1 MPKEVDILDP
11 TYIEAIPKTDLH
23 LHLDGS
29 LRLETL
35 VELAKEHEIEL
46 PAYTTEELEDEVFK
60 DSYESL
66 AEYLYPF
73 RFTTA
78 VLQTPEALERVA
90 HELAWDNISEGVCY
104 IEVRFAPQ
112 LHINKKQDIAS
123 VLLSV
128 DMGLRRA
135 KAEYNQSAAVTVE
148 GKPEFE
154 YGIIVCALRKFQPTY
169 SGYYERLFGLH
180 PYCMERDIY
189 TMASLDLAR
198 AAVQIRDKFGIPVV
212 GFDLAGEEAGYP
224 AEHHIDAFELAHRH
238 FLKKTVHAG
247 EAYGPESIFQ
257 AITDLKA
264 DRIGHGY
271 YLFQV
276 PSIKDREILDKERF
290 VRDLA
295 GYIADRRITIEVCLT
310 SNLQTNP
317 RIGDLQNHAFA
328 RMREAKLSTTFCTDN
343 RTVSRTTVSREIRLA
358 IESFGLTAKELRH
371 IIVYGFKRSF
381 FPRPYIEKR
390 AYVRSVIDYFDSVQ
404 QRFQQ
409 SADAGT

>member
-1 MPKEVDILDP
+1 MATDSYILDP
-11 TYIEAIPKTDLH
+11 AYIEAIPKTDLH

-29 LRLETL
+29 LRLDTL
-35 VELAKEHEIEL
+35 IELARDQRVEL
-46 PAYTTEELEDEVFK
+46 PADNPEELKIKVFK

-73 RFTTA
+73 AFTTA
-78 VLQTPEALERVA
+78 AMQTPESLERVA
-90 HELAWDNISEGVCY
+90 YELAWDNINEGVCY

-112 LHINKKQDIAS
+112 LHVNDIQDVAS

-135 KAEYNQSAAVTVE
+135 KAEYNQSTVVTVD

-154 YGIIVCALRKFQPTY
+154 YGIIVCALRKFSPNY
-169 SGYYERLFGLH
+169 SKYYERLFNLH
-180 PYCMERDIY
+180 PYSRERDLF
-189 TMASLDLAR
+189 TLASLDLAR
-198 AAVQIRDKFGIPVV
+198 ASVGIRDKFGIPIV
-212 GFDLAGEEAGYP
+212 GFDLAGEEAGFP
-224 AEHHIDAFELAHRH
+224 AEHHIQAFDLAHRH

-271 YLFQV
+271 YLFEV
-276 PSIKDREILDKERF
+276 PSIQDTEILDKERF

-317 RIGDLQNHAFA
+317 RIGDLENHAFA

-343 RTVSRTTVSREIRLA
+343 RTVSQTTVSKEVLLGINA
-358 IESFGLTAKELRH
+358 FGITEKELRH

-390 AYVRSVIDYFDSVQ
+390 AYVRSVIDYYDKVQ
-404 QRFQQ
+404 KRF
-409 SADAGT
+409 SEAAEVS

>member
-1 MPKEVDILDP
+1 MSPEAFVLDP
-11 TYIEAIPKTDLH
+11 AYIEAIPKTDLH

-29 LRLETL
+29 LRLDTL
-35 VELAKEHEIEL
+35 IDLAKSQDVEL
-46 PAYTTEELEDEVFK
+46 PAYTPEEMKTLVFK
-60 DSYESL
+60 DSYQNL
-66 AEYLYPF
+66 GEYLYPF

-78 VLQTPEALERVA
+78 VMQTPEALERVA
-90 HELAWDNISEGVCY
+90 CELAWDNINEGVCY

-112 LHINKKQDIAS
+112 LHINSKQDIAS

-135 KAEYNQSAAVTVE
+135 KAEYNQSSAVTVD

-154 YGIIVCALRKFQPTY
+154 YGIIVCALRKFQPNY
-169 SGYYERLFGLH
+169 SKYYERLFNLH
-180 PYCMERDIY
+180 PYSRERDLY

-198 AAVQIRDKFGIPVV
+198 AAVQIRDKFGIPIVA
-212 GFDLAGEEAGYP
+212 FDLAGEESGYP
-224 AEHHIDAFELAHRH
+224 AEHHINAFEFAHKH

-276 PSIKDREILDKERF
+276 PSIQDKEIIDKERF

-343 RTVSRTTVSREIRLA
+343 RTVSNTTVSREIQLA
-358 IESFGLTAKELRH
+358 IQAFKLSAKELRH

-390 AYVRSVIDYFDSVQ
+390 GYVRRVIDYYDTVQ
-404 QRFQQ
+404 RRF
-409 SADAGT
+409 AGDRGEDA

>member
-1 MPKEVDILDP
+1 MPVESFVLDP
-11 TYIEAIPKTDLH
+11 AFIEAIPKTDLH

-29 LRLETL
+29 LRLQTLIDLAETGK
-35 VELAKEHEIEL
+35 VEL
-46 PAYTTEELEDEVFK
+46 PATTPEELRLKVFK
-60 DSYESL
+60 DSYQNL
-66 AEYLYPF
+66 GEYLYPF
-73 RFTTA
+73 KFTTA
-78 VLQTPEALERVA
+78 VMQTPEALERVA
-90 HELAWDNISEGVCY
+90 YELAWDNINEGVCY

-112 LHINKKQDIAS
+112 LHINGKQDIAS

-135 KAEYNQSAAVTVE
+135 KAEYNQSIPVTVD

-154 YGIIVCALRKFQPTY
+154 YGIIVCALRKFSPTY
-169 SGYYERLFGLH
+169 SKYYERLFNLH
-180 PYCMERDIY
+180 PYSRERDLY

-276 PSIKDREILDKERF
+276 PSIKDHEIVDKERF

-343 RTVSRTTVSREIRLA
+343 RTVSNTTVSREIQLA
-358 IESFGLTAKELRH
+358 IQAFKLTAKELRH

-390 AYVRSVIDYFDSVQ
+390 SYVRGAIDYYDRVQ
-404 QRFQQ
+404 RRYQG
-409 SADAGT
+409 AEAPDA

>member
-1 MPKEVDILDP
+1 MPQESYVSDP
-11 TYIEAIPKTDLH
+11 DYIGAIPKTDLH

-35 VELAKEHEIEL
+35 IELAQQQGVEL
-46 PAYTTEELEDEVFK
+46 PAYTPEELQEKVFK
-60 DSYESL
+60 ESYENL
-66 AEYLYPF
+66 GEYLYPF

-78 VLQTPEALERVA
+78 VMQSPEALERVA
-90 HELAWDNISEGVCY
+90 YEFAWDNINEGVCY

-112 LHINKKQDIAS
+112 LHINAKQDIAS

-135 KAEYNQSAAVTVE
+135 KAECNQSTMVTID

-169 SGYYERLFGLH
+169 SKYYERLFNLH
-180 PYCMERDIY
+180 PYSRERDLY

-212 GFDLAGEEAGYP
+212 GFDLAGEEAGFP
-224 AEHHIDAFELAHRH
+224 AEHHIDAFELAHRN

-271 YLFQV
+271 YLFQTT
-276 PSIKDREILDKERF
+276 SIKDREILDKERF

-317 RIGDLQNHAFA
+317 RIGDMENHAFA
-328 RMREAKLSTTFCTDN
+328 RMHDAKLSTTFCTDN
-343 RTVSRTTVSREIRLA
+343 RTVSRTTVSREIQLA
-358 IESFGLTAKELRH
+358 IKAFGISAKELRH

-390 AYVRSVIDYFDSVQ
+390 AYVRSVIDYYDSVQ
-404 QRFQQ
+404 RRFQKD
-409 SADAGT
+409 ADVEA